1 MLCSTCLQCGGLNAS
16 ELLQDKHLLAS
27 EGLVC
32 VAKRSSSVCEVCGP
46 LFSQVGRLSKISQD
60 ASAMA
65 LQEKHVHVPTRS
77 YPADLRLALGTLLD
91 GEALEG
97 AGEATRLKIRDD
109 RRELTFR
116 RG

>member
-1 MLCSTCLQCGGLNAS
+1 
-16 ELLQDKHLLAS
+16 
-27 EGLVC
+27 
-32 VAKRSSSVCEVCGP
+32 
-46 LFSQVGRLSKISQD
+46 
-60 ASAMA
+60 MA

-77 YPADLRLALGTLLD
+77 YPAGLRLALGTLLD
-91 GEALEG
+91 GETLEG